1 MAVPSLSTILSGE
14 WPTLQVLD
22 IGAAPEGGVRYQ
34 PLLDHGLAEVTGFE
48 PQPEQLA
55 KLRQMPGR
63 HRWLPYVL
71 GDGSVGTFHVTRF
84 PGCSSL
90 LEPDP
95 AIIDPFHRIS
105 ATRPGGN
112 FHVIDRQSVKTV
124 RLDDVPDRPRPDHIK
139 IDVQGA
145 SLLVLRNGTETMR
158 GALVVEAETE
168 FVPLYKGQATFGELQ
183 VFMQEQGFLFHKFL
197 DICGRAF
204 EPMAPANPA
213 AAVSQALW
221 ADAIFVRDFTALDR
235 YAPAD
240 LQKAALLLHDVY
252 ASYDLAL
259 RFLIELDRRQ
269 GSDLG
274 TRYLPALLA
283 LGTVP
288 RQFMTIK
295 ESFYR
300 SSTGQT

>member
-1 MAVPSLSTILSGE
+1 MAVPSLSTILPGD
-14 WPTLQVLD
+14 WPVLQVLD

-34 PLLDHGLAEVTGFE
+34 PLLDRGLAEVTGFE

-55 KLRQMPGR
+55 KLREMPGPY
-63 HRWLPYVL
+63 RWLSHVL
-71 GDGSVGTFHVTRF
+71 GDGSAATFHITRF

-95 AIIDPFHRIS
+95 AVIDLFHRIS
-105 ATRPGGN
+105 AGRPGGN
-112 FHVIDRQSVKTV
+112 FHVIDRQAVKTV
-124 RLDDVPDRPRPDHIK
+124 RLDDVPCRPRPDHIK

-145 SLLVLRNGTETMR
+145 ALLVLRNGTETLR
-158 GALVVEAETE
+158 NALVVEAEAE

-183 VFMQEQGFLFHKFL
+183 VFMQGQGFLFHKFL

-204 EPMAPANPA
+204 EPMAPPNPA
-213 AAVSQALW
+213 TPVSQALW

-240 LQKAALLLHDVY
+240 LRKAALLLHDVY

-259 RFLIELDRRQ
+259 RFLNELDRRE

-274 TRYLPALLA
+274 ARYLPALLA

-295 ESFYR
+295 DSFFR
-300 SSTGQT
+300 A